1 MSIQDKI
8 ATLEKVLNVI
18 LKISEIIVK
27 VVTVV
32 LEKLET
38 VGE

>member
-18 LKISEIIVK
+18 LKISEIIAK
-27 VVTVV
+27 VVSAV

>member
-8 ATLEKVLNVI
+8 ATLEKVLSII
-18 LKISEIIVK
+18 LKIAEAIVN
-27 VVTVV
+27 VVTAV
-32 LEKLET
+32 LDKLES